1 MEKIKNFNDFINEG
15 ISALTNS
22 ALKLITLE
30 NPPGSNKGTE
40 VEIMQKNVGINPG
53 DPWCAAFVYSFFKD
67 ANLPPDIMKKIP
79 RTGGVSRLWDLSSGI
94 KKITKEQALKNP
106 DLILPGM
113 VFCYLSRNEAGQYTG
128 SGHTGIVVSVNPNDK
143 TITSIEGNTNPLD
156 GSREGFGSFIVTRKI
171 EDPSISKEP
180 KEHPAKM
187 LGFID
192 FLDGYRNNEDPEYKG
207 FADGIRDIISGYTKH
222 TDSEINK
229 IHSNPDLVAVYS
241 NNYKNR
247 NKIA

>member
-1 MEKIKNFNDFINEG
+1 MERIKNFEDFVNEG

-22 ALKLITLE
+22 SLELITLE
-30 NPPGSNKGTE
+30 NPPGSNKGPE
-40 VEIMQKNVGINPG
+40 VETMQKNVGISPG
-53 DPWCAAFVYSFFKD
+53 DPWCAAFVYSFFKN
-67 ANLPPDIMKKIP
+67 ANLPADMMKRIP
-79 RTGGVSRLWDLSSGI
+79 RTGGVSRLWELSSNV

-106 DLILPGM
+106 ELILPGM
-113 VFCYLSRNEAGQYTG
+113 VFCYLSRNEAGQYPG

-156 GSREGFGSFIVTRKI
+156 GAREGFGSFIVTRKI
-171 EDPSISKEP
+171 DDPSISKDP

-192 FLDGYRNNEDPEYKG
+192 YLDGYRNNEDPEYKK
-207 FADGIRDIISGYTKH
+207 FIDSIPNIISAYKKH
-222 TDSEINK
+222 TDSEINR
-229 IHSNPDLVAVYS
+229 IHTNPDLVNVYS